1 MPSSRLAALVF
12 DFDGVIAD
20 SEPIHFTAFR
30 DVLASIDI
38 ALSEAEYY
46 ERYLGYDD
54 DGAFRAVG
62 ADHGRSLGE
71 AEIARLIER
80 KGEVLLEQLRG
91 PHVVFAGARACLE
104 RFAGVVPVAIASGAR
119 REEIELVL
127 GAHDLARYVSVIV
140 AAGETP
146 RSKPAPDPYVR
157 ATLLLMPLAR
167 HNVSIAPSSCVAV
180 EDSRWGLASARAA
193 GLRTVALTTSYD
205 RDALGDADVVIDG
218 LDELT
223 LSMADAL
230 VV

>member
-1 MPSSRLAALVF
+1 MPTSRLAAVVF

-38 ALSEAEYY
+38 ALSEADYY
-46 ERYLGYDD
+46 EHYLGYDD
-54 DGAFRAVG
+54 DGAFRTVSG
-62 ADHGRSLGE
+62 DRGRSLSD
-71 AEIARLIER
+71 AEIARLIAR
-80 KGEVLLEQLRG
+80 KGEVLLDQLSG
-91 PHVVFAGARACLE
+91 PHVLFPGARDCLE
-104 RFAGVVPVAIASGAR
+104 RFAAVVPVAIASGAR

-127 GAHDLARYVSVIV
+127 RANDLTKFVAVIV
-140 AAGETP
+140 GAGETP

-157 ATLLLMPLAR
+157 ATQLLTPLAR
-167 HNVSIAPSSCVAV
+167 HNVSIAPSACVAV

-193 GLRTVALTTSYD
+193 GLRTVALTTSYE
-205 RDALGDADVVIDG
+205 RSLLGDADVVVDS

-230 VV
+230 LV